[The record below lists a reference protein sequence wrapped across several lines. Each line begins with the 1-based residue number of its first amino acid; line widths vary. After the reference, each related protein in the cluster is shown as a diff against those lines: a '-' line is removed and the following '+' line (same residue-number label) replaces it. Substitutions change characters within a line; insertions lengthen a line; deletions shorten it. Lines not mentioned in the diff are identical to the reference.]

1 MRINESVFRKILRE
15 EARRALNEA
24 EGTPPAAAPTG
35 AVATA
40 PGASAVAAGPVTA
53 QAAQAVTAAQAAHDA
68 AFKAAQAEGNRLV
81 GLIAG
86 KGPAAQYLVQPLGL
100 GVGGG
105 ISKLKDPKSPEVA
118 NLQTAMQNASGR
130 GTAQGVAGR
139 NLALFA
145 TLATGKPV
153 SDWKAA
159 VKALGYTS
167 ALSVD
172 ASKLDDPSKI
182 TKPDPGLKSL
192 IDIANEMG
200 DQFNAAVTALV
211 GTSQGVKAAAAGAA
225 PKAGAAQAPAP
236 GTAPAAAGP
245 AKDWSGYNSKVKNGA
260 AVQQAWS
267 DFSTSAANTQ
277 GFNASFGSF
286 VKYYNALIKQ
296 MNVKYLSP
304 DQMIKHLKDKIAAA
318 AAGAGLTPVT
328 PVTDFPVA
336 PIQGGALQ
344 GVEANAAAVKASA
357 EQALANLRAGGMQ

>member
-15 EARRALNEA
+15 EARRVLNEA
-24 EGTPPAAAPTG
+24 EGTPPAAAPAG

-40 PGASAVAAGPVTA
+40 PGAAAVAAGPATA
-53 QAAQAVTAAQAAHDA
+53 QATQAVTAAQAAHDA

-86 KGPAAQYLVQPLGL
+86 KGPAAQYLVSPLGL
-100 GVGGG
+100 GVGAG
-105 ISKLKDPKSPEVA
+105 ISKLKDPKSTEAA
-118 NLQTAMQNASGR
+118 NLQTAVSQASGR

-139 NLALFA
+139 NLMLFA

-172 ASKLDDPSKI
+172 ASRLDDPSKI
-182 TKPDPGLKSL
+182 ASPPGLKSL

-200 DQFNAAVTALV
+200 DRFNTAVNTLV
-211 GTSQGVKAAAAGAA
+211 GTSQGVKASASSAVPKAA
-225 PKAGAAQAPAP
+225 PAGAPAP

-304 DQMIKHLKDKIAAA
+304 EQMIKHLKDKVAAA
-318 AAGAGLTPVT
+318 AAGAGLAPVT
-328 PVTDFPVA
+328 IA
-336 PIQGGALQ
+336 PDASVPNLGGGSLQ
-344 GVEANAAAVKASA
+344 GLDQNAAALADMTK
-357 EQALANLRAGGMQ
+357 QAFANVRR